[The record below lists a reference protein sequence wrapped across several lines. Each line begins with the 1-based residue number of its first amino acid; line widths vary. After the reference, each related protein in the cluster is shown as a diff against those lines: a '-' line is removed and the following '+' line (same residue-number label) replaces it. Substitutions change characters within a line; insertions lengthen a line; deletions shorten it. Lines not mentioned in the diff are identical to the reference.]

1 MKAFIHLESEI
12 ASLIDKWFK
21 LGILCC
27 VMNHRQ
33 LGTCT
38 IRDREFPS
46 IFYRYGICLVTLK
59 YNYQFEETRHVLHQQ
74 N

>member
-1 MKAFIHLESEI
+1 MTQEIRLSTIKFPLKMKAFIHLESEI

-38 IRDREFPS
+38 IRDREFPMY
-46 IFYRYGICLVTLK
+46 ILEV
-59 YNYQFEETRHVLHQQ
+59 
-74 N
+74 

>member
-1 MKAFIHLESEI
+1 MTQEIRLSTIKFPLKMKAFIHLESEI

-21 LGILCC
+21 LGLLCC

-38 IRDREFPS
+38 I
-46 IFYRYGICLVTLK
+46 
-59 YNYQFEETRHVLHQQ
+59 
-74 N
+74 